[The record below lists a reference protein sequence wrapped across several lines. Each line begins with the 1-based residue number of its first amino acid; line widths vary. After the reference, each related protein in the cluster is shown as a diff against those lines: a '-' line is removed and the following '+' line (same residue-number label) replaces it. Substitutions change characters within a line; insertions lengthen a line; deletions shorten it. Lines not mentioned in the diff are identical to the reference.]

1 MTLPREVVFRDDGD
15 MPETVTLKIHRPRA
29 FANLTQEEWAEKV
42 RASVQ
47 AKEVE
52 ARERRLEKG
61 KKVLGV
67 ERILAQ
73 DPISC
78 PKSHAPHFKL
88 SPRRAAKSKWARIEA
103 LRRNRSFLEKYR
115 DAIKRLLE
123 GITSVLFPF
132 GTHWMKKFGK
142 VACESADD
150 PDSCGSGDP
159 LPAPA

>member
-1 MTLPREVVFRDDGD
+1 
-15 MPETVTLKIHRPRA
+15 LKIHRPRA
-29 FANLTQEEWAEKV
+29 FAHLTQEEWAEKV

-52 ARERRLEKG
+52 ARERRLEQG
-61 KKVLGV
+61 RKVLGV

-73 DPISC
+73 DPFSR

-88 SPRRAAKSKWARIEA
+88 NPRLAAKSKWARIEA

-115 DAIKRLLE
+115 DAIKRHLE

-132 GTHWMKKFGK
+132 GTYWMKKFGK
-142 VACESADD
+142 VACEPADE
-150 PDSCGSGDP
+150 PDASGSGEP